1 MPDKDDVFKR
11 YLEAGLSFFE
21 MTQQRAEA
29 ALKDLAGSGES
40 AKGQAQRAVD
50 WMKERGRQGTDELR
64 DLVRNEIRSQVDG
77 LGLATRDDVARL
89 ESRLAELEKSS
100 APAGPSAAP
109 APTSARKA
117 PASQKA
123 AGVTKSAA
131 GAQKATRKA
140 AGTTVPSMK
149 KAAGPTAKRTG
160 IVPPVDDPGR
170 APDVGAATDEKA

>member
-1 MPDKDDVFKR
+1 MADKDDVFKR

-40 AKGQAQRAVD
+40 AKGQAQKAVD

-77 LGLATRDDVARL
+77 LGLATKDDLARL
-89 ESRLAELEKSS
+89 ESRLAELESS
-100 APAGPSAAP
+100 APASSSAAP
-109 APTSARKA
+109 ARTSARKA
-117 PASQKA
+117 AASQKA

-140 AGTTVPSMK
+140 AGTTVPSMR
-149 KAAGPTAKRTG
+149 KAAGPTANRAG